1 MRITSSVTSVS
12 WIPSEAI
19 PGAMKLPFAM
29 GIGHYDPPPPDVIDD
44 LGHLEALRLADRFRF
59 ANHLEAWVDVTD
71 GVIIDHGHSGG
82 GLMGSTTLRLGGA
95 SRTLAGVSYPDVR
108 PQPEVCDGWVRF
120 VQTTGGRTGA
130 PMPRKV
136 NRPPF
141 VQIIAPT
148 VWTTLAL
155 TIHADGRVEHEVVG
169 ASAFPRH
176 WVYGDDGLLAAK
188 SGVADFHNWSGDSF
202 GDHSPWGEQD
212 RAAVVAEA
220 ESALERQLSA
230 IVMRG
235 GARPKMRRLRQGD
248 TLTEQGARGDELY
261 LVLDGMLTVEVDGEA
276 VAEVGPGAILGERAV
291 LEGGTRTSTLRAT
304 TPCRVAVAHAE
315 QLDRAALAE
324 LSEGHR
330 RETATPGPATSGPAG
345 G

>member
-1 MRITSSVTSVS
+1 MRTTSSVTSVS

-29 GIGHYDPPPPDVIDD
+29 GIGHYDPPPPDAIDD
-44 LGHLEALRLADRFRF
+44 LDHLEALRQADRFRF
-59 ANHLEAWVDVTD
+59 ANHLEAWIEITD
-71 GVIIDHGHSGG
+71 GAITDHGHSGG

-95 SRTLAGVSYPDVR
+95 ARTLPGVSYPDLR
-108 PQPEVCDGWVRF
+108 QEPEVGDGWVRF

-141 VQIIAPT
+141 VQVIAPT

-176 WVYGDDGLLAAK
+176 WVYDDGGALVAK
-188 SGVADFHNWSGDSF
+188 TGVADFRGWSGDSF
-202 GDHSPWGEQD
+202 GDQSPWGDQD
-212 RAAVVAEA
+212 RPALVAAAET
-220 ESALERQLSA
+220 ALERQLSTL
-230 IVMRG
+230 VMRG
-235 GARPKMRRLRQGD
+235 GAKPRMRRLRRGD
-248 TLTEQGARGDELY
+248 VLTEQGAPGAELY

-304 TPCRVAVAHAE
+304 TACRVAVAQAE
-315 QLDRAALAE
+315 QLDRAALVE

-330 RETATPGPATSGPAG
+330 REATTPGPATG
-345 G
+345 